1 MGHIQNGIFQPFWK
15 FTLSIVEEHDEKNLV
30 FQPIWKKKMEKQKSL
45 TQQRLEDIL
54 SVDMKQHA
62 SAP

>member
-30 FQPIWKKKMEKQKSL
+30 FQPIWKTKKKNGETKVTDLTKLGGYSL
-45 TQQRLEDIL
+45 R
-54 SVDMKQHA
+54 
-62 SAP
+62 